1 MRTSW
6 LGLVCVAAC
15 ANNVPQD
22 RATGPDGR
30 IKGAAPIALDQ
41 NEAKVRG
48 IVTYPGGDRVDWKLI
63 ELPAGARGTLD
74 LQMSWTTPRP
84 GLKVAFDVFDQWNVP
99 VARETSTRTTGRTR
113 SASIENAMGKYFVRI
128 YAPRRMDAGAY
139 TLQAAFTPDPVV
151 ATGPK
156 WLEIPVNDPPRLPEV
171 PPPPS
176 TCETHDPTDRA
187 CDKICAPGAPPTWRG
202 CVGPTPPGTSTTT
215 TVVTP
220 PVPVP
225 VVNPVV
231 TRVLRFEVTAE
242 GLELTVAA
250 GSLQGV
256 GKGWKANV
264 LRGTSMSTLAGG
276 SGTIVRVNK
285 QTTIVRVNLSTNVI
299 NANPQVELS
308 P

>member
-30 IKGAAPIALDQ
+30 IKGALPIALDQ
-41 NEAKVRG
+41 GEAKVRG

-63 ELPAGARGTLD
+63 ELPAGTRGTLD

-99 VARETSTRTTGRTR
+99 VINATSNRHAGRTR
-113 SASIENAMGKYFVRI
+113 SASIERAMGKYFVRI

-139 TLQAAFTPDPVV
+139 TLAAAFTPEPKPVPLP
-151 ATGPK
+151 AFDYP
-156 WLEIPVNDPPRLPEV
+156 DPPRLPSV

-176 TCETHDPTDRA
+176 TCETHDRHDLA
-187 CDKICAPGAPPTWRG
+187 CEKVCAPGAPADWKG
-202 CVGPTPPGTSTTT
+202 CVAPPQPQIVTPI
-215 TVVTP
+215 VVTP
-220 PVPVP
+220 PVQAPD
-225 VVNPVV
+225 PVV
-231 TRVLRFEVTAE
+231 TRVLKFEITPT

-250 GSLQGV
+250 GSAHGV
-256 GKGWKANV
+256 GKTWKANV
-264 LRGTSMSTLAGG
+264 LRGTTMSTLAGG
-276 SGTIVRVNK
+276 TGTILRVNK
-285 QTTIVRVNLSTNVI
+285 QTTIVLVNLTTNAI
-299 NANPQVELS
+299 NANPQVQLS